1 MFVLIRSEN
10 LAIRTGKLSFI
21 SILRIRIANFT
32 EKMILFT
39 SLKLFLTYV
48 CSFIHF
54 ESNTWSTV
62 LVVPVPLN
70 YFFNL
75 LRTLPTSIITCLLK
89 FLFFV
94 DFKDFLR
101 SHKCLKIVSKILVG

>member
-1 MFVLIRSEN
+1 MILSVLLDSVSDILDYLNVCSYQKRNVLIRSAN

-54 ESNTWSTV
+54 ESNTWST
-62 LVVPVPLN
+62 PRAS
-70 YFFNL
+70 
-75 LRTLPTSIITCLLK
+75 RTGAIK
-89 FLFFV
+89 LFF
-94 DFKDFLR
+94 
-101 SHKCLKIVSKILVG
+101 